1 MRPEQLLEMNEYPTS
16 AAFTEIEKAVLRL
29 SDAMTLT
36 PAHVPDD
43 LFDELRTHMSEQQLV
58 ELSSAIAWE
67 NYRRASTAG
76 SGTPAL

>member
-1 MRPEQLLEMNEYPTS
+1 MNEYPTS

-43 LFDELRTHMSEQQLV
+43 LF
-58 ELSSAIAWE
+58 
-67 NYRRASTAG
+67 
-76 SGTPAL
+76 